1 MIRHKKN
8 AHMANDFSCEDC
20 DVSFGRS
27 ECFSLHDNS
36 VHSGKNTYSCPHCE
50 KQLGRTDSLN
60 HHMKCH
66 HQSCKQYIFSKCF
79 HCEQI
84 AQVGDERVP
93 SGCDYER
100 DDAVAD
106 VVQGG
111 GDSFIILVISLL
123 MSPKI
128 ELLNS
133 VSSWDSVAMTLFR
146 MRSEVRKPLK

>member
-1 MIRHKKN
+1 M
-8 AHMANDFSCEDC
+8 
-20 DVSFGRS
+20 
-27 ECFSLHDNS
+27 
-36 VHSGKNTYSCPHCE
+36 
-50 KQLGRTDSLN
+50 
-60 HHMKCH
+60 
-66 HQSCKQYIFSKCF
+66 
-79 HCEQI
+79 
-84 AQVGDERVP
+84 P